1 MHYKSACMWGIHSM
15 VQADDANPFL
25 LYATELRTAPM
36 PAGGIPM
43 AKSVVT
49 LAHYYT
55 TPEIQQMA
63 DKVGDSLELSL
74 FARDAQAD
82 IIVFAGV
89 RFMAE
94 TAKILNPN
102 ATVVLP
108 DRGSTCSLVEQT
120 DVAALK
126 AWREAHPD
134 HVHVSYINSSAQ
146 HKALSDWIV
155 TSRNVDDI
163 IAHLYAEGKKVIFS
177 PDRNMGAYLN
187 FQYGYD
193 MPLWSAVC
201 EVHDKFNQ
209 AALDEAFAS
218 VGGLP
223 HALIAHPESPLP
235 VLQQA
240 DYVGSTSGMLNWV
253 KQYQGAAHGVIF
265 VATED
270 GILYNMKLARPEL
283 DIRQAPIYAGCQ
295 CNQCPYMKLN
305 TIEAVK
311 RAQQGEGIV
320 IDYLSEADMDAARL
334 PIERM
339 LAFSSQYYR

>member
-1 MHYKSACMWGIHSM
+1 
-15 VQADDANPFL
+15 
-25 LYATELRTAPM
+25 
-36 PAGGIPM
+36 M
-43 AKSVVT
+43 AKVVT

-74 FARDAQAD
+74 FARDAEAD

-120 DVAALK
+120 DVTALK
-126 AWREAHPD
+126 AWRESYPD
-134 HVHVSYINSSAQ
+134 HVHVSYINSSAE

-209 AALDEAFAS
+209 KALDEGFAS
-218 VGGLP
+218 VGDLP
-223 HALIAHPESPLP
+223 HYLIAHPESPLP

-253 KQYQGAAHGVIF
+253 KAFDKAPESVIF

-270 GILYNMKLARPEL
+270 GILYNMKLARPDL

-311 RAQQGEGIV
+311 RAQQGQGVV
-320 IDYLSEADMDAARL
+320 IDYLTPEQIEAARV
-334 PIERM
+334 PIDRM
-339 LAFSSQYYR
+339 LAFSERQYALNVAVKQPEAVPA

>member
-1 MHYKSACMWGIHSM
+1 MTK
-15 VQADDANPFL
+15 
-25 LYATELRTAPM
+25 R
-36 PAGGIPM
+36 
-43 AKSVVT
+43 VVT

-55 TPEIQQMA
+55 QPEIQQMA

-74 FARDAQAD
+74 FAREAEAD

-94 TAKILNPN
+94 TAKILNPA
-102 ATVVLP
+102 ATVILP
-108 DRGSTCSLVEQT
+108 DAGSTCSLVTQT
-120 DVAALK
+120 DVVALK
-126 AWREAHPD
+126 RWRESHPD

-187 FQYGYD
+187 YQYGYD

-201 EVHDKFNQ
+201 EVHDKFNE
-209 AALDEAFAS
+209 AALTEAFNA
-218 VGGLP
+218 VPGKKF
-223 HALIAHPESPLP
+223 LIAHPESPLP
-235 VLQQA
+235 VLQKA

-253 KQYQGAAHGVIF
+253 KAYADDPKAVIF

-270 GILYNMKLARPEL
+270 GILYNMGLARPDL
-283 DIRQAPIYAGCQ
+283 DLRQAPIYAGCQ
-295 CNQCPYMKLN
+295 CNSCPYMKMN
-305 TIEAVK
+305 TIEAVR
-311 RAQQGEGIV
+311 RAQQGEGLE
-320 IDYLSEADMDAARL
+320 IDYLSEAEMAAARL

-339 LAFSSQYYR
+339 LEFSQRYYA

>member
-1 MHYKSACMWGIHSM
+1 MS
-15 VQADDANPFL
+15 Q
-25 LYATELRTAPM
+25 R
-36 PAGGIPM
+36 
-43 AKSVVT
+43 VVT

-55 TPEIQQMA
+55 QPEIQQMA

-74 FARDAQAD
+74 YARDAEAD
-82 IIVFAGV
+82 VIVFAGV

-94 TAKILNPN
+94 TAKILNPH
-102 ATVVLP
+102 ATVILP
-108 DRGSTCSLVEQT
+108 DAGSTCSLVTQT
-120 DVAALK
+120 DVAALA
-126 AWREAHPD
+126 AWRARYPD
-134 HVHVSYINSSAQ
+134 HVHVSYINSSAE

-209 AALDEAFAS
+209 AALDEAFAAIE
-218 VGGLP
+218 GQKF
-223 HALIAHPESPLP
+223 LIAHPESPLP
-235 VLQQA
+235 VLQKA

-253 KQYQGAAHGVIF
+253 KAFAGDSKATIF

-270 GILYNMKLARPEL
+270 GILYNMHQARPDL
-283 DIRQAPIYAGCQ
+283 DLRQAPIYAGCQ
-295 CNQCPYMKLN
+295 CNSCPYMKLN
-305 TIEAVK
+305 TVDAVR
-311 RAQQGEGIV
+311 RAQQGEGGIA
-320 IDYLSEADMDAARL
+320 IDYLTPEQMDAARL

-339 LAFSSQYYR
+339 LEFSQRYYQQ

>member
-1 MHYKSACMWGIHSM
+1 MSK
-15 VQADDANPFL
+15 
-25 LYATELRTAPM
+25 
-36 PAGGIPM
+36 
-43 AKSVVT
+43 KVVT
-49 LAHYYT
+49 LAHYYCQ
-55 TPEIQQMA
+55 PEIQQMA

-74 FARDAQAD
+74 YAKECGAD
-82 IIVFAGV
+82 TIVFAGV

-94 TAKILNPN
+94 TAKILNPH
-102 ATVVLP
+102 AEVILP
-108 DRGSTCSLVEQT
+108 DAGSTCSLVTQT
-120 DVAALK
+120 DVTALK
-126 AWREAHPD
+126 QWREEHAD
-134 HVHVSYINSSAQ
+134 YVHVSYINSSAE

-163 IAHLYAEGKKVIFS
+163 IAHLYADGKKVIFS

-209 AALDEAFAS
+209 NALDEAFAA
-218 VGGLP
+218 VGG
-223 HALIAHPESPLP
+223 AKYLIAHPESPLP

-253 KQYQGAAHGVIF
+253 KSFDRDADAVIF

-270 GILYNMKLARPEL
+270 GILYNMGLARPDL

-295 CNQCPYMKLN
+295 CNSCPYMKMN

-311 RAQQGEGIV
+311 RAQAGVGTR
-320 IDYLSEADMDAARL
+320 IDYLSPEAMDAARL

-339 LAFSSQYYR
+339 LEFSKRYYA

>member
-1 MHYKSACMWGIHSM
+1 MSS
-15 VQADDANPFL
+15 P
-25 LYATELRTAPM
+25 R
-36 PAGGIPM
+36 
-43 AKSVVT
+43 VVT

-74 FARDAQAD
+74 FARDAEAD

-94 TAKILNPN
+94 TAKILNPQ

-120 DVAALK
+120 DIAALR
-126 AWREAHPD
+126 AWREAHAD
-134 HVHVSYINSSAQ
+134 HVHVSYINSSAA

-163 IAHLYAEGKKVIFS
+163 IAHLYAQGQKVIFS

-187 FQYGYD
+187 YQYDYN

-201 EVHDKFNQ
+201 EVHDKFNE
-209 AALDEAFAS
+209 AGLLAAFAE
-218 VGGLP
+218 VGDRP
-223 HALIAHPESPLP
+223 HPLIAHPESPLP
-235 VLQQA
+235 VLQRA
-240 DYVGSTSGMLNWV
+240 DFVGSTSAMLNWV
-253 KQYQGAAHGVIF
+253 KAYQGPAESVIF

-270 GILYNMKLARPEL
+270 GILYNMHSARPDL
-283 DIRQAPIYAGCQ
+283 DIRQAPLYAGCQ

-305 TIEAVK
+305 TIEAVQ
-311 RAQQGEGIV
+311 RAQQGQGIV
-320 IDYLSEADMDAARL
+320 IDYLSPADMDAARL

-339 LAFSSQYYR
+339 LEFSQRYYK

>member
-1 MHYKSACMWGIHSM
+1 MTK
-15 VQADDANPFL
+15 
-25 LYATELRTAPM
+25 R
-36 PAGGIPM
+36 
-43 AKSVVT
+43 VVT

-55 TPEIQQMA
+55 QPEIQQMA

-74 FARDAQAD
+74 FAREAQAD

-94 TAKILNPN
+94 TAKILNPQ
-102 ATVVLP
+102 AEVILP
-108 DRGSTCSLVEQT
+108 DAGSTCSLVTQT
-120 DVAALK
+120 DVTELA
-126 AWREAHPD
+126 AWRARYAD
-134 HVHVSYINSSAQ
+134 HVHVSYINSSAE

-177 PDRNMGAYLN
+177 PDRNMGGYLN

-201 EVHDKFNQ
+201 EVHDKFNET
-209 AALDEAFAS
+209 ALNEAFEATT
-218 VGGLP
+218 GEKY
-223 HALIAHPESPLP
+223 LIAHPESPLP
-235 VLQQA
+235 VLKRA
-240 DYVGSTSGMLNWV
+240 DYVGSTSGMLNWI
-253 KQYQGAAHGVIF
+253 KQYSGSKEAVIF

-270 GILYNMKLARPEL
+270 GILYNMHQARPDL

-295 CNQCPYMKLN
+295 CNSCPYMKMN

-311 RAQQGEGIV
+311 RAQQGIGTK
-320 IDYLSEADMDAARL
+320 IDYLTQEQMDAARV

-339 LAFSSQYYR
+339 LEFSQRYYA

>member
-1 MHYKSACMWGIHSM
+1 MSK
-15 VQADDANPFL
+15 
-25 LYATELRTAPM
+25 R
-36 PAGGIPM
+36 
-43 AKSVVT
+43 VVT

-55 TPEIQQMA
+55 QPEIQQMA

-74 FARDAQAD
+74 FARESKAD

-94 TAKILNPN
+94 TAKILNPQ
-102 ATVVLP
+102 AEVILP
-108 DRGSTCSLVEQT
+108 DAGSTCSLVTQT
-120 DVAALK
+120 DVAALQQ
-126 AWREAHPD
+126 WRESHPD
-134 HVHVSYINSSAQ
+134 HVHVSYINSSAA

-163 IAHLYAEGKKVIFS
+163 IAHLYEEGKKVIFS

-187 FQYGYD
+187 YQYGYD

-201 EVHDKFNQ
+201 EVHDKFNE
-209 AALDEAFAS
+209 AALDEALTAS
-218 VGGLP
+218 PGA
-223 HALIAHPESPLP
+223 HLIAHPESPLP
-235 VLQQA
+235 VLKRA
-240 DYVGSTSGMLNWV
+240 EYVGSTSGMLNWV
-253 KQYQGAAHGVIF
+253 KAYSGHAANVIF

-270 GILYNMKLARPEL
+270 GILYNMRLARPDL

-295 CNQCPYMKLN
+295 CNSCPYMKMN

-311 RAQQGEGIV
+311 RAQQGEGTR
-320 IDYLSEADMDAARL
+320 IDYLSEAEMDAARL

-339 LAFSSQYYR
+339 LDFSQRYYQ

>member
-1 MHYKSACMWGIHSM
+1 MTK
-15 VQADDANPFL
+15 
-25 LYATELRTAPM
+25 R
-36 PAGGIPM
+36 
-43 AKSVVT
+43 VVT

-55 TPEIQQMA
+55 QPEIQQMA

-74 FARDAQAD
+74 FARETQAD

-94 TAKILNPN
+94 TAKILNPQ
-102 ATVVLP
+102 AEVILP
-108 DRGSTCSLVEQT
+108 DAGSTCSLVTQT
-120 DVAALK
+120 DVSELA
-126 AWREAHPD
+126 AWRARYAD
-134 HVHVSYINSSAQ
+134 HVHVSYINSSAE

-177 PDRNMGAYLN
+177 PDRNMGGYLN

-201 EVHDKFNQ
+201 EVHDKFNET
-209 AALDEAFAS
+209 ALNEAFEATT
-218 VGGLP
+218 GEKY
-223 HALIAHPESPLP
+223 LIAHPESPLP
-235 VLQQA
+235 VLKRA
-240 DYVGSTSGMLNWV
+240 DYVGSTSGMLNWI
-253 KQYQGAAHGVIF
+253 KQYGGSKEAVIF

-270 GILYNMKLARPEL
+270 GILYNMHQARPDL

-295 CNQCPYMKLN
+295 CNSCPYMKMN

-311 RAQQGEGIV
+311 RAQQGIGTK
-320 IDYLSEADMDAARL
+320 IDYLTQEQMDAARM

-339 LAFSSQYYR
+339 LEFSQRYYA